1 MKLTGDLA
9 KIATTTQDQSQY
21 SREAIIANRYFPI
34 EEYEDR
40 WTRIHRLME
49 QRGIEAAV
57 VWGRAGGTY
66 DRCADPLYLANHYSS
81 ASGQEL
87 DNPLN
92 NARAFSA
99 VILQPGETPEL
110 HVDEPDPRMDLI
122 ATDRVAWHSDPI
134 AGVAQALGQRSIAG
148 PVALVGSDMLPLKY
162 WRQLEAA
169 TPAIAWQPADD
180 LVQAVRRVKSPRE
193 HDCLREGGEIAS
205 RALNRLME
213 GLVGGRSEA
222 EAVADAVSTLIRA
235 GATCQLIPVA
245 SGESIGRWCGNPF
258 TGCSLDTPK
267 PGDMVRG
274 WLDSIIFQGYWLDPG
289 RTAVAGGKPD
299 AAQTELMENCAHIVE
314 RVIDQIRPGA
324 KVVDVARFG
333 DRLSAELGGAASQ
346 MNQQWP
352 LYGHGIGLYWEH
364 PYIGVEMCDH
374 EDRFEAGMALG
385 VEVFLAAEGVGL
397 AAFEQNFLLH
407 QDGAEIITDSPL
419 FWW

>member
-1 MKLTGDLA
+1 MP
-9 KIATTTQDQSQY
+9 TTQDQSRQP
-21 SREAIIANRYFPI
+21 REAVIANRYFPVK
-34 EEYEDR
+34 EYEDR
-40 WTRIHRLME
+40 WARAHALME

-66 DRCADPLYLANHYSS
+66 DRCADPLYLTNHYSS

-99 VILQPGETPEL
+99 VILKPGEVPEL

-134 AGVAQALGQRSIAG
+134 AGVAAALNRRGITG
-148 PVALVGSDMLPLKY
+148 PVALVGTDLLPMKY
-162 WRQLEAA
+162 WRELEAA
-169 TPAIAWQPADD
+169 TPDIDWQPTDD
-180 LVQAVRRVKSPRE
+180 LIQAVRRVKSPRE

-213 GLVGGRSEA
+213 GLVGGRTEA
-222 EAVADAVSTLIRA
+222 EAVADAVSELIRS

-245 SGESIGRWCGNPF
+245 SGESISRWCTDPF
-258 TGCSLDTPK
+258 TGCSTVAPK

-289 RTAVAGGKPD
+289 RTAVAGGKPNR
-299 AAQTELMENCAHIVE
+299 AQTELMENCAHIVGQ
-314 RVIDQIRPGA
+314 VIEQIRPGA

-333 DRLSAELGGAASQ
+333 DRLSAELGGAGSQ

-352 LYGHGIGLYWEH
+352 LYGHGIGMYWEH
-364 PYIGVEMCDH
+364 PYIGVETCDH
-374 EDRFEAGMALG
+374 NDRFEAGMALG

-397 AAFEQNFLLH
+397 AAFEQNLLLH
-407 QDGAEIITDSPL
+407 DDGTEIITHSPL